1 MANPLTFPQFVDT
14 TDSEQRWQIF
24 SAIAGTGG
32 VYRNVTVTNF
42 PAIQPV
48 SGSVTV
54 TNFPA
59 IQPVSGSVTVTNFP
73 AIQPVSGSVTA
84 QPVSGALTMSNS
96 SVSTASA
103 LMLAASSATKTLT
116 IQNTSA
122 NTLYVSTTNPAT
134 SVNGIVIG
142 TGIGYQFPYI
152 PTNALYCL
160 GSAAGTTYTIWYA

>member
-32 VYRNVTVTNF
+32 VYRN
-42 PAIQPV
+42 
-48 SGSVTV
+48 VTV